1 MSSPKI
7 AVVLGSLR
15 DGSYTSHAAAIVIRV
30 MEEGY
35 GATVTVLDPA
45 ELPLTFPN
53 SPDSEGLNK
62 ALMAVIRPADG
73 VILCTPEFNGSYSST
88 LKALIDHMDYPDAL
102 EGKPIGLVGVASGRI
117 GAIKALEHLR
127 GICGHLGAM
136 VLAYPV
142 SIAEVHTVFDEA
154 GNCNDAELKA
164 QLEAVGHGMM
174 KHLGMEK
181 V

>member
-7 AVVLGSLR
+7 VVMLGSLR
-15 DGSYTSHAAAIVIRV
+15 EGSFTAQAANIVIGV
-30 MEEGY
+30 MELEY

-53 SPDSEGLNK
+53 SSDSEALQ
-62 ALMAVIRPADG
+62 AQLMAVVGPADG
-73 VILCTPEFNGSYSST
+73 VFLCTPEFNGSYSST
-88 LKALIDHMDYPDAL
+88 LKAMIDHLKYPDAL
-102 EGKPIGLVGVASGRI
+102 EGKPMGLVGVAAGRI

-142 SIAEVHTVFDEA
+142 SIAEVHTVFDGE
-154 GNCNDAELKA
+154 GLCNDGDLQE
-164 QLEAVGHGMM
+164 QLEALGHRMM
-174 KHLGMEK
+174 KHLGVAK